1 MRVGTVK
8 RGWLAHQIEKTRKR
22 IEALPNGLAEVEHA
36 RKQAEEMNRAEAEEY
51 RLQRELRERLK
62 RS

>member
-1 MRVGTVK
+1 VR
-8 RGWLAHQIEKTRKR
+8 QIEKTQKK
-22 IEALPNGLAEVEHA
+22 IEAMPYGAADVEHA